1 MSVQLGVWIFDGKP
15 LLPDDI
21 QKVSSLLTSYG
32 PDASRSYH
40 QNGMSILWG
49 AFLPPKKRKMKLSL
63 MSGLRALS

>member
-1 MSVQLGVWIFDGKP
+1 MSVQLGVWNFDGKP

-40 QNGMSILWG
+40 QNGISIL
-49 AFLPPKKRKMKLSL
+49 
-63 MSGLRALS
+63 